1 MLLFLAY
8 FFPAGM
14 RFPSEA
20 PTNTLKP
27 LRLIFPVRIW
37 LSVIVKCVCCLF
49 GFAITVCPAT
59 MNSFHCKQRIWHHH
73 HHNHKRD
80 HNRDHHNN
88 NSYNHTWISIF
99 PETLKTIG
107 RFKWLETICG
117 YFCVCFCVSLSS
129 SLFVVWSF
137 GPVFNN
143 ISFTLCTPH
152 QWLME
157 WSMGARSGVWPA
169 VRDTEERERERRRA
183 GASGAGAGGAQLK
196 AADLILCIIKQ
207 SHSMQ
212 HPLYIIHAQ

>member
-152 QWLME
+152 PTHPPPVIDGVKHGSAQRRV
-157 WSMGARSGVWPA
+157 ASGP
-169 VRDTEERERERRRA
+169 RHGGEREREKESRSERR
-183 GASGAGAGGAQLK
+183 GSGRSSAESCRLN
-196 AADLILCIIKQ
+196 
-207 SHSMQ
+207 SM
-212 HPLYIIHAQ
+212 HH